1 MKKMK
6 TPLEKLKSTF
16 PTCLAIAAALYA
28 FAGLDGEASGKE
40 FAPLETTWHVEVLVR
55 STHVSEGTA
64 STNWR
69 TVVSTE
75 WREFAEWYHDEL
87 WAEFIARGDVFPLL
101 FDPAPTYDES
111 VIDIRLRSEI
121 SGLNARKSGEL
132 TGRRF

>member
-6 TPLEKLKSTF
+6 TPLKNLKSTF
-16 PTCLAIAAALYA
+16 PTCLAIVAALCA
-28 FAGLDGEASGKE
+28 FAGLDGDVSGRE
-40 FAPLETTWHVEVLVR
+40 FTPLETTWHVEVLVR
-55 STHVSEGTA
+55 STHVSEGTT

-121 SGLNARKSGEL
+121 SGLTSKKSGSL
-132 TGRRF
+132 SATRL